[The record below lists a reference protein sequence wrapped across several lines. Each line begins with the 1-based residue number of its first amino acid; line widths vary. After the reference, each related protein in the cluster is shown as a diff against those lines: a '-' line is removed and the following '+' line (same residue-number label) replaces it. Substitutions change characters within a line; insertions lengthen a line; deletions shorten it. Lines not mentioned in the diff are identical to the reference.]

1 MKSQQPKL
9 ENSYVMKV
17 NYKRQ
22 IAKAITF
29 RVLGTLDTILA
40 SWFVTGSFEIGA
52 MIGGIEIVT
61 KIILYFFHE
70 RVWDKYI
77 KYGLE

>member
-1 MKSQQPKL
+1 MKA
-9 ENSYVMKV
+9 

>member
-1 MKSQQPKL
+1 MKA
-9 ENSYVMKV
+9 

-40 SWFVTGSFEIGA
+40 SWFVTGSFEVGA
-52 MIGGIEIVT
+52 MIGGIEIIT

-77 KYGLE
+77 KYGLD

>member
-1 MKSQQPKL
+1 MKA
-9 ENSYVMKV
+9 

-52 MIGGIEIVT
+52 MIGGIEIIT

-77 KYGLE
+77 KYGLD

>member
-1 MKSQQPKL
+1 MA
-9 ENSYVMKV
+9 

-40 SWFVTGSFEIGA
+40 SWFITGSFEIGA
-52 MIGGIEIVT
+52 ILGGIEVVT
-61 KIILYFFHE
+61 KIILYFLHE

-77 KYGLE
+77 KYGLD

>member
-1 MKSQQPKL
+1 M
-9 ENSYVMKV
+9 V

-40 SWFVTGSFEIGA
+40 SWFITGSFEIGA

-61 KIILYFFHE
+61 KIILYFLHE

-77 KYGLE
+77 KYGLD

>member
-1 MKSQQPKL
+1 MA
-9 ENSYVMKV
+9 

-29 RVLGTLDTILA
+29 RVLGTIDTVLV
-40 SWFVTGSFEIGA
+40 SWFITDSFEIGA
-52 MIGGIEIVT
+52 ILGGIEVVT
-61 KIILYFFHE
+61 KIILYFLHE

-77 KYGLE
+77 KYGLD

>member
-1 MKSQQPKL
+1 MVS
-9 ENSYVMKV
+9 
-17 NYKRQ
+17 YKRQ

-40 SWFVTGSFEIGA
+40 SWFVTGSFEVGA
-52 MIGGIEIVT
+52 MIGGIEIIT

-77 KYGLE
+77 KYGLD

>member
-1 MKSQQPKL
+1 MA
-9 ENSYVMKV
+9 

-40 SWFVTGSFEIGA
+40 SWFITGSFEIGA

-61 KIILYFFHE
+61 KIILYFLHE

-77 KYGLE
+77 KYGLD

>member
-1 MKSQQPKL
+1 MKA
-9 ENSYVMKV
+9 

-29 RVLGTLDTILA
+29 RVLGTIDTVLV
-40 SWFVTGSFEIGA
+40 SWFITDSFEIGA
-52 MIGGIEIVT
+52 ILGGIEVVT
-61 KIILYFFHE
+61 KIILYFLHE

-77 KYGLE
+77 KYGLD

>member
-1 MKSQQPKL
+1 MKA
-9 ENSYVMKV
+9 

-40 SWFVTGSFEIGA
+40 SWFVTGSFEVGA